1 METRV
6 LNYFLTIAR
15 LGTVSAA
22 ARELHVAQPTLSRQ
36 IQQLEQELGTQLFTR
51 ERRRMILTKAGIA
64 YQSRIQHILT
74 ELDQA
79 NEIVADINNRT
90 LTGTI
95 RIGCVQSSIHK
106 FLIPALAAFQKRY
119 PAVAIQFYDADGSS
133 IKEQLDGGSLDL
145 GVVSTPISTAKYH
158 DIHLPVDDQWGI
170 AVTSENPL
178 ANKKGITIDDLK
190 NTSVMIPHR
199 TLIKSELDD
208 WLQPIR
214 NQMHLAGESN
224 LIGNAAYLTAATNAA
239 LICIK
244 GAPRPADC
252 NLHFI
257 PFTPTRPQKHFLI
270 WRKGVTLSEPVTRFI
285 TQVDDQ
291 VADS

>member
-64 YQSRIQHILT
+64 YQSRVQHILT
-74 ELDQA
+74 ELNQA

-95 RIGCVQSSIHK
+95 RIGCVQSAIHK
-106 FLIPALAAFQKRY
+106 FLIPVLASFQAHY
-119 PAVAIQFYDADGSS
+119 PAVSVQFYDADGSS

-158 DIHLPVDDQWGI
+158 AIQLPVDDEWGL
-170 AVTSENPL
+170 AVSEDNPL
-178 ANKKGITIDDLK
+178 ADQKTITIDDLK
-190 NTSVMIPHR
+190 NTSVIIPHR

-214 NQMHLAGESN
+214 DQLQLAGESN
-224 LIGNAAYLTAATNAA
+224 LIGNAAYLAAATNGG

-244 GAPRPADC
+244 GAPRPTDC
-252 NLHFI
+252 GLKFI
-257 PFTPTRPQKHFLI
+257 PFSPARRQKHYLI
-270 WRKGVTLSEPVTRFI
+270 WRKGVNMSEPVTRLI
-285 TQVDDQ
+285 TQIDDS
-291 VADS
+291 VTDS